1 MGEGPDA
8 APPNTTFAPDDLP
21 TRGTVGIAP
30 ASLPS
35 ARVERGPPGT
45 LQVRHDG
52 GRDPQAARSI
62 RTLPQIPQASRRT
75 AGIAPRPRTSPQLR
89 DDPRPTLLAH
99 CAYARDGGGPH
110 GRSPL
115 NTTSAP
121 ERWCDPGH
129 RGYRAP
135 ALQPSPSTPRA
146 TPSNAVAGPDARP
159 EQPKRSLTTLET
171 GLRPTS
177 GRLSTGQPL
186 QAGHRPYPVRG
197 TTRPPSGSPLV
208 WIRGSDRRPL
218 RSTLGP

>member
-52 GRDPQAARSI
+52 GQGLKRPDQYELCPRY
-62 RTLPQIPQASRRT
+62 PKASRGT
-75 AGIAPRPRTSPQLR
+75 AGIAPRPRTSPSCGTTRGPPSWRTARMPGMAEAPTAGARSIRHL
-89 DDPRPTLLAH
+89 PRVDGAIRGTL
-99 CAYARDGGGPH
+99 GI
-110 GRSPL
+110 
-115 NTTSAP
+115 
-121 ERWCDPGH
+121 
-129 RGYRAP
+129 AP
-135 ALQPSPSTPRA
+135 ASQPSPSTPRP
-146 TPSNAVAGPDARP
+146 TPSNAVSGPDTRSQ
-159 EQPKRSLTTLET
+159 QPKRPLTTLET
-171 GLRPTS
+171 SLRPTS

-186 QAGHRPYPVRG
+186 QAGHRAYPVRG
-197 TTRPPSGSPLV
+197 TTRPPSGSPPV